1 LAQDE
6 ELTPAKAFFRKLLAG
21 SWAAARTRGER
32 IRRMAA
38 GDFVYLL
45 AASYDDVAD
54 ARADFEAVRGLYDEI
69 KASHEFDAAV
79 LSKDENGKVKIEKT
93 YEAGTRH
100 DALKGL
106 GWGMA
111 AGAAA
116 ALFPAIG
123 IWGALAAGGTGG
135 AAIGAI
141 TGHIQTGMKR
151 GDLKELGDVL
161 DRGDAALIVVYRA
174 NVANQIA
181 ALIKAEDRYV
191 SQVVNATADRIAE
204 EIRQSEAQLA

>member
-1 LAQDE
+1 VE
-6 ELTPAKAFFRKLLAG
+6 
-21 SWAAARTRGER
+21 S
-32 IRRMAA
+32 
-38 GDFVYLL
+38 GDFLYVL
-45 AASYDDVAD
+45 AASYDDVAA
-54 ARADFEAVRGLYDEI
+54 ARADFEAVRALYDKI

-79 LSKDENGKVKIEKT
+79 LVKNEKGKVKIEKT

-123 IWGALAAGGTGG
+123 IWGALAAGGAGG
-135 AAIGAI
+135 AAIGGI
-141 TGHIQTGMKR
+141 VGHVQTGMKR

-161 DRGDAALIVVYRA
+161 DRGQAALIVVYRA
-174 NVANQIA
+174 NVADQVA
-181 ALIKAEDRYV
+181 AIIKAENRYV
-191 SQVVNATADRIAE
+191 SQVVDATADQIAN
-204 EIRQSEAQLA
+204 EIREAELGVA